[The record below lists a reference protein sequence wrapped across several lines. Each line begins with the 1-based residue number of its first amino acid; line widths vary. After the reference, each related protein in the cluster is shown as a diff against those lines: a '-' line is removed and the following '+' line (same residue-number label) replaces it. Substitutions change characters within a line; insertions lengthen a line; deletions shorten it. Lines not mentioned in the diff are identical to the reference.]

1 MTFFLLEYDLPENDF
16 DFDQSVLTYIQ
27 QQGASFRIEKKSNMY
42 INYR

>member
-1 MTFFLLEYDLPENDF
+1 MTFFLSEYDLPEN

-42 INYR
+42 LNYR